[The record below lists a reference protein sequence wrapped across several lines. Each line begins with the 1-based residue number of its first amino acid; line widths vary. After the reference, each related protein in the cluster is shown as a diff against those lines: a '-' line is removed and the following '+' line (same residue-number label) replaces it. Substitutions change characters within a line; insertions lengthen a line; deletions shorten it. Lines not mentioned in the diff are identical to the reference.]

1 MERLLHGSGLT
12 VPIPWKPYFN
22 ICFHWLPWWCL
33 LSSFLLHTQWFEN
46 VLHHKIWCI
55 AFCFVHITSVEYT
68 SSHVFLWGVCMCAR
82 GCLKS
87 TSEVIPQKLYL
98 LERISQWD
106 LRFPES
112 VRLAGHGPMLGLW
125 VPPSHLVCFLYVH
138 ITMWI
143 ELGWI
148 LMLAE
153 PALYTLNYLSIPAP
167 QGTLPSGDKVVPLYR
182 ASARMRVWCAGFDLC
197 RWARVSV
204 QSTHRREP
212 LERPTP
218 FPSVSLSSLQ
228 L

>member
-1 MERLLHGSGLT
+1 MECLLHGSGLT
-12 VPIPWKPYFN
+12 APIPWKLYFN

-33 LSSFLLHTQWFEN
+33 TSSFLLHTQWFEN

-55 AFCFVHITSVEYT
+55 AFCFVHITSVEHT

-112 VRLAGHGPMLGLW
+112 VRLAGHGPMLGLFSLR
-125 VPPSHLVCFLYVH
+125 SHHHVNR
-138 ITMWI
+138 T
-143 ELGWI
+143 WI

-153 PALYTLNYLSIPAP
+153 PALYTLNYLSIP
-167 QGTLPSGDKVVPLYR
+167 TLQDTLLSGDKVVPLYH
-182 ASARMRVWCAGFDLC
+182 ASARMRVWCTGFDLC
-197 RWARVSV
+197 RWTRVSV
-204 QSTHRREP
+204 QSTHRRKS
-212 LERPTP
+212 LERLTP